1 MVRILAR
8 FSLSR
13 PCSTPLLVVAHSKV
27 HAISMLSGIRKI
39 HHCGNGSL
47 VTAAQGDLCSQL
59 YSQVMRSAPP
69 PGSICSIWF
78 SALSWAATVRRGAEQ
93 CRGTSPVCSTSPAS
107 SIPHLQLLSSGVLV
121 RSFENMLQPVAPAAS
136 IIHSTAT
143 CRHLYSQ
150 CWLSCPL
157 LTCIR
162 THGCQRVIAVLKCS
176 MRMVVVVAEEHK
188 HMKDQSAW
196 Q

>member
-1 MVRILAR
+1 MQ
-8 FSLSR
+8 S
-13 PCSTPLLVVAHSKV
+13 
-27 HAISMLSGIRKI
+27 
-39 HHCGNGSL
+39 
-47 VTAAQGDLCSQL
+47 QCSQA
-59 YSQVMRSAPP
+59 YARSITVAMAALSPQPRETSAASCTRRSCAVPPP
-69 PGSICSIWF
+69 PGRICSIWF
-78 SALSWAATVRRGAEQ
+78 SALSWAATVCRGAEQ
-93 CRGTSPVCSTSPAS
+93 CRGTSPVRSTSPAS
-107 SIPHLQLLSSGVLV
+107 SFPHLQLLSSGVLV

-162 THGCQRVIAVLKCS
+162 THDCQRVIAVLKCS

-188 HMKDQSAW
+188 HMKDQPAW